1 MDIEGVLEGAKPRKG
16 NLKKKFEEV
25 AGDEARYF
33 KLSERDGAI
42 HLERN
47 KEEIASAA
55 AYFGRMVLI
64 SRAKLEWDDA
74 LAIYK
79 ERDLVEKFYDQLKND
94 LDFETLRVHSVEA
107 LQGMVFVFFLAL
119 ALRALLKEK
128 ARGAGLLEKHSLED
142 ILRELAKMRAVRIGS
157 SWTMSEVSAK
167 QRNLLQK
174 MEVPVPLR
182 PSLVIK

>member
-1 MDIEGVLEGAKPRKG
+1 
-16 NLKKKFEEV
+16 
-25 AGDEARYF
+25 
-33 KLSERDGAI
+33 LSEVDGKI

-47 KEEIASAA
+47 QKTIAEAM

-74 LAIYK
+74 LAIYR

-94 LDFETLRVHSVEA
+94 LDFETLRVHSDEA

-128 ARGAGLLEKHSLED
+128 ARAAGLLEKHSLED
-142 ILRELAKMRAVRIGS
+142 ILRELSKVRAVRIGT
-157 SWTMSEVSAK
+157 SWSMSEISAK
-167 QRNLLQK
+167 QRTMLEK
-174 MEVPVPLR
+174 MKVAVPLR